1 MPAAHAQGH
10 VRARVCIRHTC
21 ARTRVCRM
29 DAQSIARRRAAGMHT
44 YAGWHRG
51 HRKGANC
58 SWEERT
64 TLSLSLSLSL
74 HTRRRGVRHQQ
85 FVGGEQYYCY
95 YYSLPPPLRTPVRC
109 TYARRETRA
118 RKGCAGNYSSTPT
131 LLRSAKAWCVCV
143 CVCVYYML
151 RIAAAGRKRARNARY
166 RTFRTKNTKGEK
178 QDTDGAQSGLVQ

>member
-1 MPAAHAQGH
+1 VTSDEVPLAMDAGRSCTGTCPRACALGTR
-10 VRARVCIRHTC
+10 VRAHGCAVWTHKASRGAEPLACIHVPAGTGDTGKVPIVRGKN
-21 ARTRVCRM
+21 ALYSL
-29 DAQSIARRRAAGMHT
+29 SI
-44 YAGWHRG
+44 
-51 HRKGANC
+51 
-58 SWEERT
+58 
-64 TLSLSLSLSL
+64 SLSLSLSL

-143 CVCVYYML
+143 CVCVC
-151 RIAAAGRKRARNARY
+151 I
-166 RTFRTKNTKGEK
+166 TC
-178 QDTDGAQSGLVQ
+178 

>member
-143 CVCVYYML
+143 CVCVCIRCCGSQQQGGREQEMRGTAPSERRIL
-151 RIAAAGRKRARNARY
+151 RGKSKTQTARKV
-166 RTFRTKNTKGEK
+166 
-178 QDTDGAQSGLVQ
+178 D